1 MSMKNLFFITMLLCC
16 ISVHSQNWNYGIE
29 VGYTNN
35 KFHTKSLSSKGQS
48 GFKIGGIIDYNFKSN
63 ILIET
68 GIAYERKGGIL
79 EGNNI
84 ASQKISQIE
93 ASNIDYLNIPVSVG
107 YKMNIKNKILFI
119 PQIGWFLNI
128 GVQGSGLL
136 SGMDNYN
143 QPYTMG
149 IDIFSTPSISQ
160 YRPFNRI
167 DTGPIFCLNLQYK
180 KVRLKCSY
188 ELGIKPIH
196 SIYGSPQNRTVGA
209 SIAYIL

>member
-1 MSMKNLFFITMLLCC
+1 MKIILFITILFCC

-35 KFHTKSLSSKGQS
+35 KLQTKQLSSKHQS
-48 GFKIGGIIDYNFKSN
+48 GFKIGGIIDYNFRSN

-84 ASQKISQIE
+84 ASQKIYKIE
-93 ASNIDYLNIPVSVG
+93 ASHIDYIGIPASVG
-107 YKMNIKNKILFI
+107 YKMSIMDKILFI

-128 GVQGSGLL
+128 GVKGSGLL
-136 SGMDNYN
+136 FGVDSYN

-167 DTGPIFCLNLQYK
+167 DTGPIFCLNFQYK

-188 ELGIKPIH
+188 ELGINSVH
-196 SIYGSPQNRTVGA
+196 SVYGSPENRTVGA
-209 SIAYIL
+209 SIAYIF

>member
-1 MSMKNLFFITMLLCC
+1 MKILVFITMLFCC
-16 ISVHSQNWNYGIE
+16 ISAHSQNWNYGIE

-35 KFHTKSLSSKGQS
+35 KFRTKSLNSKAQS

-84 ASQKISQIE
+84 ASQKISKIE
-93 ASNIDYLNIPVSVG
+93 ASHIDYLNIPVSVG
-107 YKMNIKNKILFI
+107 YKVDIKNEILLI

-136 SGMDNYN
+136 SGVDNYN

-149 IDIFSTPSISQ
+149 IDIFSTSNTNQ
-160 YRPFNRI
+160 YRPFSRI
-167 DTGPIFCLNLQYK
+167 DTGSIFCLNLQYK
-180 KVRLKCSY
+180 KVRLKCFY

-196 SIYGSPQNRTVGA
+196 SIYGSPRNRTVGA

>member
-1 MSMKNLFFITMLLCC
+1 MKIILFITILFCC

-35 KFHTKSLSSKGQS
+35 KLQTKKLSSKHQS
-48 GFKIGGIIDYNFKSN
+48 GFKIGGIIDYNFRSN

-84 ASQKISQIE
+84 ASQKIYKIE
-93 ASNIDYLNIPVSVG
+93 ASHIDYIGIPVSVG
-107 YKMNIKNKILFI
+107 YKMSIMDKILFI

-128 GVQGSGLL
+128 GVKGSGLL
-136 SGMDNYN
+136 FGVDSYD

-167 DTGPIFCLNLQYK
+167 DTGPIFCLNIQYK

-188 ELGIKPIH
+188 ELGINSVH
-196 SIYGSPQNRTVGA
+196 SVYGSPENRTVGV
-209 SIAYIL
+209 SIAYIF

>member
-1 MSMKNLFFITMLLCC
+1 MKIILFITILFCC

-35 KFHTKSLSSKGQS
+35 KLQTKKLSSKHQS
-48 GFKIGGIIDYNFKSN
+48 GFKIGGIIDYSFRSN

-84 ASQKISQIE
+84 ASQKIYKIE
-93 ASNIDYLNIPVSVG
+93 ASHIDYIGIPVSVG
-107 YKMNIKNKILFI
+107 YKMSIMDKILFI

-128 GVQGSGLL
+128 GVKGSGLL
-136 SGMDNYN
+136 FGVDSYD

-167 DTGPIFCLNLQYK
+167 DTGPIFCLNIQYK

-188 ELGIKPIH
+188 ELGINSVH
-196 SIYGSPQNRTVGA
+196 SVYGSPENRTVGV
-209 SIAYIL
+209 SIAYVF

>member
-1 MSMKNLFFITMLLCC
+1 MKNLFFITMLFGC
-16 ISVHSQNWNYGIE
+16 ISAYSQHWGYGIE

-35 KFHTKSLSSKGQS
+35 RLQTKAIGSKPLS
-48 GFKIGGIIDYNFKSN
+48 GFKVGGIIDYNFKSR

-79 EGNNI
+79 EGNHI
-84 ASQKISQIE
+84 ASQKISRIE
-93 ASNIDYLNIPVSVG
+93 ASHIDYLNAPVSVG
-107 YKMNIKNKILFI
+107 YKMNIKNKMLFI
-119 PQIGWFLNI
+119 PQIGWFFNI

-136 SGMDNYN
+136 SGVDNYN

-149 IDIFSTPSISQ
+149 IDIFSTSNTNQ
-160 YRPFNRI
+160 YRPFSRT
-167 DTGPIFCLNLQYK
+167 DTGPIFGFNIQYK

-196 SIYGSPQNRTVGA
+196 PIYGNPKNRTVGA
-209 SIAYIL
+209 SVAYIL

>member
-1 MSMKNLFFITMLLCC
+1 MKIILFITILFCC

-35 KFHTKSLSSKGQS
+35 KLQTKKLSSKHQS
-48 GFKIGGIIDYNFKSN
+48 GFKIGGIIDYNFRNN

-84 ASQKISQIE
+84 ASQKIYKIE
-93 ASNIDYLNIPVSVG
+93 ASHIDYIGIPVSVG
-107 YKMNIKNKILFI
+107 YKMSIMDKILFI

-128 GVQGSGLL
+128 GVKGSGLL
-136 SGMDNYN
+136 FGVDSYN

-167 DTGPIFCLNLQYK
+167 DTGPIFCLNFQYK

-188 ELGIKPIH
+188 ELGINSVH
-196 SIYGSPQNRTVGA
+196 SVYGSPENRTVGA
-209 SIAYIL
+209 SIAYIF